1 MKICVFGAGAIG
13 GYMAGELALAGHDV
27 CAIARGPH
35 LAAIQS
41 HGLKL
46 IVDGQTR
53 TADLPAS
60 DDPATFGPQDV
71 VICALKAQQAHASAG
86 AFAPL
91 LGPRTAV
98 LTAMNGIPWWYFYKE
113 RGPLDG
119 HHLESVD
126 QIGRAHSEL
135 QSP

>member
-13 GYMAGELALAGHDV
+13 GYMAGELALAGHEV
-27 CAIARGPH
+27 CAIARGAH
-35 LAAIQS
+35 LAAIRS

-46 IVDGQTR
+46 IVEGQTR

-60 DDPATFGPQDV
+60 DDPATFGPQDI

-91 LGPRTAV
+91 LCHLLHEQRNAV
-98 LTAMNGIPWWYFYKE
+98 SALHDLRQHICRQRLIPGQA
-113 RGPLDG
+113 RDD
-119 HHLESVD
+119 S
-126 QIGRAHSEL
+126 GRFTL
-135 QSP
+135 PKPVQS